1 MTTNRTYKVIQ
12 WATGGVGAEALK
24 GILMHP
30 QLELV
35 GVKAYSD
42 DKSGKDAGELCGMS
56 PTGVRATSSFEEI
69 LATEADCVSYMPN
82 LSSLDEVCELLR
94 SGKNVACSPFLFYAN
109 NLPDSERK
117 QLAAACEEGKSSVHG
132 TGIHPGFA
140 GMVLP
145 LAMSG
150 LSRTIDKVLIQERAD
165 WSFYD
170 RPQITF
176 DNMRFGS
183 PPDKVSMAK
192 VPFLAFNAR
201 IFSDQVRMLAD
212 AFGVPLDAL
221 DIEEEVLAADD
232 SYDIICGRIEKGT
245 VNAQRYTIRGIV
257 KGEPRLEIQLLWT
270 VGGQYP
276 GQWQAPA
283 DGWTVTI
290 EGNPS
295 IQLHGMTLASYE
307 NAGHCSIADHVHASE
322 IATAMQVVNSIP
334 ALCEA
339 EPGIRGTFEL
349 GGVYSG
355 TGMRH
360 LLP

>member
-1 MTTNRTYKVIQ
+1 MAEQASYRVIQ
-12 WATGGVGAEALK
+12 WSTGGVGAEALK

-35 GVKAYSD
+35 GVKAFSSD
-42 DKSGKDAGELCGMS
+42 KHGRDAGDLCGMA
-56 PTGVRATSSFEEI
+56 PTGVLATTSFEEI

-82 LSSLDEVCELLR
+82 LASLDEVCQLLR
-94 SGKNVACSPFLFYAN
+94 SGKNVACSPFLFYAQ
-109 NLPDSERK
+109 NLPEEDRK
-117 QLAAACEEGKSSVHG
+117 NLEAACEAGNSSVYG

-150 LSRTIDKVLIQERAD
+150 LSRSIDKVLIQERAD

-170 RPQITF
+170 RPAITF
-176 DNMRFGS
+176 TNMRFGS
-183 PPDKVSMAK
+183 PPDEVSMAR

-212 AFGVPLDAL
+212 AFGVPLDSI
-221 DIEEEVLAADD
+221 DIDEEILVAENG
-232 SYDIICGRIEKGT
+232 YDIICGRIEKGT
-245 VNAQRYTIRGIV
+245 VNAQRYTIKGIV
-257 KGEPRLEIQLLWT
+257 MGVPRIEIQLLWT

-276 GQWQAPA
+276 AHWQTPA
-283 DGWTVTI
+283 DGWTVTL
-290 EGNPS
+290 EGSPS
-295 IQLHGMTLASYE
+295 VQLHGMTLASYE
-307 NAGHCSIADHVHASE
+307 NAAECSIADHVHASE

-339 EPGIRGTFEL
+339 APGIRGAFEL

-355 TGMRH
+355 VGMRH
-360 LLP
+360 LLS